1 MKRYYY
7 LTLIILTA
15 TVFNAPV
22 KSQLTQFFEEKPLFE
37 KYAGSAINEATLVER
52 QGLKY
57 QVNTSKPFSGKFMGF
72 DDEYGFCVNK
82 AGTYKK
88 GLLHGEYEEYEGCG
102 VAYSLKPK
110 YKNGSENGRYE
121 GYEEGY
127 LFVEGN
133 VVNDK
138 LEGEWISYEYGQI
151 TFKEYYQKDT
161 LLSFEEFS
169 YYDSGQLEFM
179 KTYNSDELQ
188 HGITLTYHQNGQLK
202 EKVKYDNGNLI
213 EIIEQYDFNGNP
225 IN

>member
-1 MKRYYY
+1 MKRYYS
-7 LTLIILTA
+7 LTLVILTA
-15 TVFNAPV
+15 TVFNAPI
-22 KSQLTQFFEEKPLFE
+22 KSQFFEEKPLFE

-57 QVNTSKPFSGKFMGF
+57 QVNSSKPFSGKFMGF

-102 VAYSLKPK
+102 VAYSLKTK

-133 VVNDK
+133 VVNGK

-161 LLSFEEFS
+161 LLSIEEFS

-188 HGITLTYHQNGQLK
+188 HGITVTYHQNGQLK

>member
-1 MKRYYY
+1 MKRYYS
-7 LTLIILTA
+7 LTFVILTA
-15 TVFNAPV
+15 TVFNAPI
-22 KSQLTQFFEEKPLFE
+22 KSQFFEEKPLFE

-102 VAYSLKPK
+102 VAYSLKTK

-151 TFKEYYQKDT
+151 TFKEYYQNDT

-188 HGITLTYHQNGQLK
+188 HGTTVTYHQNGQLK

>member
-1 MKRYYY
+1 MKRYYS
-7 LTLIILTA
+7 LTLVILTA
-15 TVFNAPV
+15 TVFNAPI
-22 KSQLTQFFEEKPLFE
+22 KSQFFEEKPLFE

-57 QVNTSKPFSGKFMGF
+57 QVNSSKPFSGKFMGF

-102 VAYSLKPK
+102 VAYSLKTK

-133 VVNDK
+133 VVNGK

-161 LLSFEEFS
+161 LLSIEEFS

-188 HGITLTYHQNGQLK
+188 HGITATYHQNGQLK

>member
-1 MKRYYY
+1 MKRYYS
-7 LTLIILTA
+7 LTLVILTA
-15 TVFNAPV
+15 TVFNAPI
-22 KSQLTQFFEEKPLFE
+22 KSQFFEEKPLFE

-102 VAYSLKPK
+102 VVYSLKTK

-188 HGITLTYHQNGQLK
+188 HGTTVTYHQNGQLK

>member
-1 MKRYYY
+1 MKRYYS
-7 LTLIILTA
+7 LTLVILTA
-15 TVFNAPV
+15 TVFNAPI
-22 KSQLTQFFEEKPLFE
+22 KSQFFEEKPLFE

-57 QVNTSKPFSGKFMGF
+57 QVNSSKPFSGKFMGF

-102 VAYSLKPK
+102 VAYSLKTK

-133 VVNDK
+133 VVNGK

-161 LLSFEEFS
+161 LLSIEEFS

>member
-1 MKRYYY
+1 MKRYYS
-7 LTLIILTA
+7 LTLVILTA
-15 TVFNAPV
+15 TVFNAPI
-22 KSQLTQFFEEKPLFE
+22 KSQFFEEKPLFE

-102 VAYSLKPK
+102 VAYSLKTK
-110 YKNGSENGRYE
+110 YKNGFENGRYE

-188 HGITLTYHQNGQLK
+188 HGTTVTYHQNGQLK

-213 EIIEQYDFNGNP
+213 EIIDQYDFNGNP

>member
-1 MKRYYY
+1 MKRYYS
-7 LTLIILTA
+7 LTLVILTA
-15 TVFNAPV
+15 TAFNAPI
-22 KSQLTQFFEEKPLFE
+22 KSQFFEEKPLFE

-102 VAYSLKPK
+102 VAYSLKTK

-161 LLSFEEFS
+161 LLSFEEIS

-188 HGITLTYHQNGQLK
+188 HGTTVTYHQNGQLK